1 MASINFKRIGISIPD
16 STLNK
21 LRQLVPERKRS
32 EYIAKALEE
41 KLNEEKRKRLQEE
54 MIKGY
59 KANVKEDADMAEE
72 WFHIEEEAYKGIDL
86 SDRQAKKETKI
97 KTLRRKTK

>member
-41 KLNEEKRKRLQEE
+41 KLNEEKRKKLQEK
-54 MIKGY
+54 MINGY
-59 KANVKEDADMAEE
+59 KANVKEDVNMAEE
-72 WFHIEEEAYKGIDL
+72 WFHIEEEAYKPIED
-86 SDRQAKKETKI
+86 KKSKV
-97 KTLRRKTK
+97 KTLWRKVK